1 MALKTPSKDLLSAG
15 TVLSEL
21 AHFRLSVEC
30 LLCRDQ
36 SGRVILGDV
45 IQGIN
50 GKKIKLQRDLFQIL
64 DDLRPGDSITL
75 QINRDGKSMDVSLN
89 LGGREDLPLDQ

>member
-1 MALKTPSKDLLSAG
+1 MGLNLLALTDG
-15 TVLSEL
+15 CVG
-21 AHFRLSVEC
+21 F
-30 LLCRDQ
+30 RDQ
-36 SGRVILGDV
+36 GGRVILGDI

-64 DDLRPGDSITL
+64 DDLRPGDKIKL
-75 QINRDGKSMDVSLN
+75 DINRDGKSMEVSLT